1 MVYLATKPA
10 GQPAW
15 TSPTG
20 GAQARPTGRSQG
32 GFTLV
37 ELMVVMAIIGL
48 VVTTVSLSMEA
59 ILPGERLNTSIRELA
74 ADLMQVRTEA
84 ISRSMEFRME
94 YDLDG
99 DRYRIATPYRIGGG
113 RIITTDD
120 PMDEELRFYSPWT
133 PMREGV
139 ALMSVYTGGE
149 SHEEGRVI
157 VRFDALGSATDHLV
171 IVSQPAYGNA
181 FTIGNDHLTNIVM
194 FGKDKF
200 RLDLIGLWLAGH
212 EPGNVNL
219 YRIAKERGLSDTF
232 NPWEVPI
239 YEWIDGEAQP
249 RKLTDF
255 ERTPLVTYY
264 LQKDGEPEYPLVDE
278 PFDYDKVKV

>member
-1 MVYLATKPA
+1 MVHLTHQPT
-10 GQPAW
+10 GQPHS

-20 GAQARPTGRSQG
+20 VAEDTGRCLRRG

-37 ELMVVMAIIGL
+37 ELMVVMAIMGL
-48 VVTTVSLSMEA
+48 VVTTVSVSMEA

-113 RIITTDD
+113 RIVTTDD
-120 PMDEELRFYSPWT
+120 PGDEELRFYSPWT
-133 PMREGV
+133 PMRDGV
-139 ALMSVYTGGE
+139 ALASVYTGGE
-149 SHEEGRVI
+149 IHEAGRVV

-181 FTIGNDHLTNIVM
+181 FTIEVLGLT
-194 FGKDKF
+194 G
-200 RLDLIGLWLAGH
+200 LIRMHDGVVIR
-212 EPGNVNL
+212 EPA
-219 YRIAKERGLSDTF
+219 RDE
-232 NPWEVPI
+232 
-239 YEWIDGEAQP
+239 
-249 RKLTDF
+249 DF
-255 ERTPLVTYY
+255 
-264 LQKDGEPEYPLVDE
+264 D
-278 PFDYDKVKV
+278 

>member
-1 MVYLATKPA
+1 MIHPDTQQFPHSSR
-10 GQPAW
+10 
-15 TSPTG
+15 TCTG
-20 GAQARPTGRSQG
+20 GPPRARPSGRSRG

-120 PMDEELRFYSPWT
+120 PRDEELRFYSPWT
-133 PMREGV
+133 NMRDGV
-139 ALMSVYTGGE
+139 ALKSVYTGGE
-149 SHEEGRVI
+149 LHEQGRVI

-171 IVSQPAYGNA
+171 IVSQPAYDNA
-181 FTIGNDHLTNIVM
+181 FTIEVLGLTGLIRMHDGIVI
-194 FGKDKF
+194 
-200 RLDLIGLWLAGH
+200 R
-212 EPGNVNL
+212 EP
-219 YRIAKERGLSDTF
+219 AT
-232 NPWEVPI
+232 
-239 YEWIDGEAQP
+239 DG
-249 RKLTDF
+249 DF
-255 ERTPLVTYY
+255 
-264 LQKDGEPEYPLVDE
+264 D
-278 PFDYDKVKV
+278 

>member
-1 MVYLATKPA
+1 MVHLTHQPT
-10 GQPAW
+10 GQPHS

-20 GAQARPTGRSQG
+20 VTQDTGRCLRRG

-37 ELMVVMAIIGL
+37 ELMVVMAIMGL
-48 VVTTVSLSMEA
+48 VVTTVSVSMEA

-113 RIITTDD
+113 RIVTTDD
-120 PMDEELRFYSPWT
+120 PGDEELRFYSPWT
-133 PMREGV
+133 PMRDGV
-139 ALMSVYTGGE
+139 ALASVYTGGE
-149 SHEEGRVI
+149 IHEAGRVV

-181 FTIGNDHLTNIVM
+181 FTIEVLGLTGLIRMHDGIV
-194 FGKDKF
+194 
-200 RLDLIGLWLAGH
+200 I
-212 EPGNVNL
+212 
-219 YRIAKERGLSDTF
+219 
-232 NPWEVPI
+232 
-239 YEWIDGEAQP
+239 
-249 RKLTDF
+249 RKPARDEDF
-255 ERTPLVTYY
+255 
-264 LQKDGEPEYPLVDE
+264 D
-278 PFDYDKVKV
+278 